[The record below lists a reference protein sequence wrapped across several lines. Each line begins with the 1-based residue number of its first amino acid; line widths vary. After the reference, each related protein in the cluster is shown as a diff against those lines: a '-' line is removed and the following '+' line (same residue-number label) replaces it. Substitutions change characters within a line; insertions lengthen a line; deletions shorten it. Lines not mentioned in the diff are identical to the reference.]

1 MPSLTAYHKAI
12 IKGKGEFQ
20 GSNFFISTDSV
31 NWIHLYSLKISSR
44 GQLCQLDE
52 ANNHYLLLQSLQSCF
67 VQIYPNGAAAGQQ
80 QTTKR
85 PGVQHPNKKPSST
98 NDTAPGLGLTDYD
111 PHSFDEPPV
120 IFIKTYENEKLYIRV
135 PLKNNFGGL
144 ISCLIIWQSLKP
156 QGLAKKWYSENKVDR
171 SSVSDTPH
179 ELLVCRFKVYGPIP
193 KAKNV
198 NVVSGPRAP
207 VYQLNIDSM
216 GNVSDPL
223 TSSDSTNIPPD
234 GKLDHLHEGWF
245 YTMGVLKSN
254 GILNFITELDGTLLY
269 SIDVKSIMSS
279 EIREVHH
286 SIFDNSN
293 ILFIGQIKELRY
305 NNLIKTTSAFN
316 LEQYIGPFLTKE
328 GKSIPS
334 NKRILI
340 EFPLHI
346 DLGDWFVGLNYFA
359 QREYIG
365 TFTPRLMINPSNGK
379 ENNDSVKLQDYAR
392 ENFRISK
399 RVTIDIVE
407 AKFDE
412 EFHTMDPKE
421 KVYAEVIMWGLPW
434 SRTAMVNHTM
444 NPFWKEEF
452 LTDLPISTQ
461 MIHILIKRCSSQQN
475 VHSTNDKVIG
485 TVYVTPDIF
494 ANQLKYSSTMS
505 TGSNI
510 TTAQNIMIKTNATP
524 TTNNKSGST
533 GTTTANGVINGSSND
548 IVRLTIYDTSN
559 LPIGKLLTR
568 VQLREHHILP
578 PNHFKPLEKMLVN
591 APLKDLIKYTT
602 DVISTQDF
610 ENVSLM
616 LLDIFQGLGIE
627 DKWFKALMEVELIN
641 VDRVTRKNYANR
653 GSIESTLVN
662 NNCSSNSTTAPTG
675 LQSAIGPGSG
685 SQNGTTNGH
694 VKKLSTASGGSGIG
708 TSSTNVFNTLFRGS
722 SIFSKSLE
730 KYNLRVGQEYLE
742 KVLGGLFA
750 KIAKEKKNCE
760 VDSRYVKLQ
769 YNAMRKGKS
778 VDDPDADSD
787 FDSDEYDSDEER
799 EKDEVVKQMVEENFQ
814 NLYGYAEEFWERI
827 YKTSNDLPQQIKIQL
842 KNFRTKVE
850 LACDPEDKITAL
862 NCLSAFIF
870 LRFFCPAILNPKLF
884 YLTKDHQAGTTQRTL
899 TLLAKILLN
908 LANRQQFSPHKELHL
923 LKMNSFIDKHIPE
936 VYDYFD
942 KITGRKNDFT
952 EKIFDLSSEV
962 ERLDLGLSGDA
973 TSGELPM
980 TPYLIDNNLRL
991 TELVQLLH
999 TENANYRYST
1009 SFSPSNGFQSDS
1021 SVNTSPSPY
1030 HNRESSRESTNDFKV
1045 DKEKNVY
1052 QIGSLEFEKSEF
1064 LDLVADNETEGFI
1077 KSLCK
1082 SDENIFSFITSNITL
1097 QDLKKQANTL
1107 MIKINELENVLVDFE
1122 YPTNF
1127 TDLQLWRLYTQDILT
1142 KSYFDTS
1149 RSCLVFIDSSVSTSG
1164 TYKKISENALSV
1176 LKLKFADQS
1185 TTEESTS
1192 EVRGG
1197 INPSFSS
1204 TNLAGVLK
1212 PKKGIFKRL
1221 LKRNGP

>member
-1 MPSLTAYHKAI
+1 M
-12 IKGKGEFQ
+12 
-20 GSNFFISTDSV
+20 
-31 NWIHLYSLKISSR
+31 
-44 GQLCQLDE
+44 
-52 ANNHYLLLQSLQSCF
+52 
-67 VQIYPNGAAAGQQ
+67 YPNGAAAGQQ
-80 QTTKR
+80 QTSKR
-85 PGVQHPNKKPSST
+85 PGAQHPVKKSSVST
-98 NDTAPGLGLTDYD
+98 GLNSTPPALGLSDYD

-135 PLKNNFGGL
+135 PLKSNFGSL

-156 QGLAKKWYSENKVDR
+156 QGLAKKWYAENKVNQ

-223 TSSDSTNIPPD
+223 ASSDTTSTPPD

-328 GKSIPS
+328 GKPIPS
-334 NKRILI
+334 NRRILI

-365 TFTPRLMINPSNGK
+365 TFTPRLVLNPLK
-379 ENNDSVKLQDYAR
+379 ENNDKEGIKVLDYLR

-412 EFHTMDPKE
+412 EFHTLEPKE

-434 SRTAMVNHTM
+434 SRTALVNHTM

-461 MIHILIKRCSSQQN
+461 MIHILIKRSSSLQSS
-475 VHSTNDKVIG
+475 HSTHDKVIG

-494 ANQLKYSSTMS
+494 ASQLKYSSTMS
-505 TGSNI
+505 TGAN
-510 TTAQNIMIKTNATP
+510 TAGGLNIMIKTEATP
-524 TTNNKSGST
+524 TKGKSGVASANGGINGTNNDT
-533 GTTTANGVINGSSND
+533 
-548 IVRLTIYDTSN
+548 VRLTIYDASN

-578 PNHFKPLEKMLVN
+578 PNHFKPLEKMLAN

-602 DVISTQDF
+602 DVVSTQDF

-641 VDRVTRKNYANR
+641 VDRVTRKNYAKR
-653 GSIESTLVN
+653 SSIESALASN
-662 NNCSSNSTTAPTG
+662 NANPTTNPSSSTG
-675 LQSAIGPGSG
+675 LQPAIGPRSG
-685 SQNGTTNGH
+685 TPNGVANGH
-694 VKKLSTASGGSGIG
+694 AKKLSTASGGSGMG

-750 KIAKEKKNCE
+750 KIAREKKNCE
-760 VDSRYVKLQ
+760 VDARYVKLQ
-769 YNAMRKGKS
+769 YNALRKGKS
-778 VDDPDADSD
+778 IDDPAHDSD
-787 FDSDEYDSDEER
+787 SDSDEYDSDEER
-799 EKDEVVKQMVEENFQ
+799 EKDEAVQKMVEENFQ
-814 NLYGYAEEFWERI
+814 NLFNYAEEFWERI

-923 LKMNSFIDKHIPE
+923 LKMNTFIDKHIPE

-952 EKIFDLSSEV
+952 EKILDLSSEV

-980 TPYLIDNNLRL
+980 TPYLIDKNLRL

-999 TENANYRYST
+999 NENASHRFST

-1127 TDLQLWRLYTQDILT
+1127 ADLQLWRLYTRDILS

-1149 RSCLVFIDSSVSTSG
+1149 RSCLVLIDSSVPVSG

-1185 TTEESTS
+1185 VAGESGS
-1192 EVRGG
+1192 EHNVG

-1221 LKRNGP
+1221 LKRNVS